1 MAARMFRGWLILL
14 ACAVGSVL
22 HAAAA
27 NSQVIQGML
36 VDDASEAPIEAA
48 TIVLLVD
55 DSVAIDN
62 AATDTAGFFRVS
74 AEDAGDYRLIAR
86 RIGYPATISHPLR
99 LSPGDTLRVEFRIAA
114 GAVLLDPVVVTG
126 RRRAPPP
133 DIRDFYARA
142 DQAIFGTFITRD
154 EIERANA
161 VRASDLLRRIP
172 GMHVGPLQWGSATAT
187 MRGCTPTII
196 IDGVV
201 ANYERSIDNLVTP
214 MDLEG
219 IEVYR
224 ASSQVPAQYG
234 GMRIRCGAIMLWT
247 RRGF

>member
-1 MAARMFRGWLILL
+1 M
-14 ACAVGSVL
+14 
-22 HAAAA
+22 
-27 NSQVIQGML
+27 
-36 VDDASEAPIEAA
+36 
-48 TIVLLVD
+48 
-55 DSVAIDN
+55 
-62 AATDTAGFFRVS
+62 
-74 AEDAGDYRLIAR
+74 
-86 RIGYPATISHPLR
+86 
-99 LSPGDTLRVEFRIAA
+99 
-114 GAVLLDPVVVTG
+114 LLDPVVVTG
-126 RRRAPPP
+126 RRRPPPP
-133 DIRDFYARA
+133 DIRAFYARA

-161 VRASDLLRRIP
+161 IRASDLLRRIP
-172 GMHVGPLQWGSATAT
+172 GMQVGPLQWGSATAT

>member
-1 MAARMFRGWLILL
+1 MARTHSGWLFAIT
-14 ACAVGSVL
+14 CAAGLICSPDV
-22 HAAAA
+22 AI
-27 NSQVIQGML
+27 SQVIQGIL
-36 VDDASEAPIEAA
+36 VDDRDDVPIEAA
-48 TIVLLVD
+48 TVVLLAE
-55 DSVAIDN
+55 DSLAIDT

-74 AEDAGDYRLIAR
+74 AENGGQYRLIAR
-86 RIGYPATISHPLR
+86 RIGYPATISNPLR
-99 LSPGDTLRVEFRIAA
+99 ISPGDTLRVEFRIAA
-114 GAVLLDPVVVTG
+114 GAVLLDPVLVTG

-142 DQAIFGTFITRD
+142 DQAIFGTFITRE
-154 EIERANA
+154 EIERAN
-161 VRASDLLRRIP
+161 VIRASDLLRRIP
-172 GMHVGPLQWGSATAT
+172 GMQVGPLQWGSATAT

-196 IDGVV
+196 IDGVA
-201 ANYERSIDNLVTP
+201 ANFERSIDNLVTP

-224 ASSQVPAQYG
+224 ASSQVPVQYG

>member
-1 MAARMFRGWLILL
+1 MAARKSRGWFVSLL
-14 ACAVGSVL
+14 CIAGMAI
-22 HAAAA
+22 HAAPA
-27 NSQVIQGML
+27 SCQVIQGVL
-36 VDDASEAPIEAA
+36 VDDASDAPIDAA
-48 TIVLLVD
+48 VIVLLAE
-55 DSVAIDN
+55 DSLAIDN
-62 AATDTAGFFRVS
+62 AATDTAGFFRVA
-74 AEDAGDYRLIAR
+74 AEDAGAYRLIAR

-99 LSPGDTLRVEFRIAA
+99 LSTGDTLRVEFRIAA

-126 RRRAPPP
+126 RRRPPPP
-133 DIRDFYARA
+133 DIRAFYARA
-142 DQAIFGTFITRD
+142 DQAIFGTFITRE

-161 VRASDLLRRIP
+161 IRASDLLRRIP